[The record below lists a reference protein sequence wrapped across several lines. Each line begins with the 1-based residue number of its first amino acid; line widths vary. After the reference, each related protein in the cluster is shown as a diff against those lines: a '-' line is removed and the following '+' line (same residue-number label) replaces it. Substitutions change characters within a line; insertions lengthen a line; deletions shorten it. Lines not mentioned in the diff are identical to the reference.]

1 MAGMG
6 LNSGMMAGAG
16 LFAQIGTF
24 RVDRPPVRFAWD
36 VFHRPAAVAHHLD
49 GHRACR
55 TITLMAWQLACVT
68 AAVQRLSTNLC
79 VTRRMRGKPECIAH
93 DCHRSN
99 GDRSGASRTRAS
111 PGTSAGTTAPPS
123 TCTGLASARNDTT
136 STRTLRTADTEEGDT
151 AAGTSDRREEACRR
165 SGDRR
170 ELARCMGCRI
180 LDFIW
185 NGDDH
190 ASSRR
195 NRSEGVCRD
204 RDRTLLRGMAS
215 RSGGSRSRGVSHRF
229 VHMSMCRSLHFRRE
243 QCAIRDRSSTFG

>member
-24 RVDRPPVRFAWD
+24 RVDGPSVRFARD
-36 VFHRPAAVAHHLD
+36 VLYCPAAVAHHLD

-99 GDRSGASRTRAS
+99 GDRSGASHTRAS

-123 TCTGLASARNDTT
+123 TCTWLASARSDTT
-136 STRTLRTADTEEGDT
+136 STRTLRTADTEE
-151 AAGTSDRREEACRR
+151 ACRR

-170 ELARCMGCRI
+170 ELVRCMGCRI